1 MHPVIA
7 YYVAYLSNHWKGKKD
22 KAVSAKDLIPTTE
35 RKAKKL
41 ELDPLMSGDEFKAAI
56 LKRRLEVQ
64 DEWIQKRL
72 AEDH

>member
-1 MHPVIA
+1 M
-7 YYVAYLSNHWKGKKD
+7 AYLSNHWKGKKD
-22 KAVSAKDLIPTTE
+22 KAVSAKDLIPTTD

-41 ELDPLMSGDEFKAAI
+41 ELNPLLTPEEFKAAI